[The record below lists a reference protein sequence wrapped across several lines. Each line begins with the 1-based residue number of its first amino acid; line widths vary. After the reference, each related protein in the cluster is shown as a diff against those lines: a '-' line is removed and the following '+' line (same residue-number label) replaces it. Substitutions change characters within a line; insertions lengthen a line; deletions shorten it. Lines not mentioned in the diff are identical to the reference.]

1 VRARPA
7 VAVLASFAACALAAC
22 GAERHA
28 LPAATV
34 TPDAPRQQFRYPAVG
49 LSIELPRAAPP
60 DRRKAPGVF
69 RAPLGE
75 SFIAAY
81 AYRRREQLPR
91 NAGELQAARRRL
103 VAQIRKRNSRF
114 RVVRS
119 SATRAAGA
127 RAVEVVGEQRIAG
140 GTFRT
145 RSLHV
150 YKGQGEYV
158 LDMLA
163 PVADFR
169 GMDRTFFSPAVRS
182 LAVSGK
188 VERRGRT

>member
-7 VAVLASFAACALAAC
+7 AALLTALATCSLAAC
-22 GAERHA
+22 GAERHT
-28 LPAATV
+28 LPAPTV
-34 TPDAPRQQFRYPAVG
+34 SRDAAHQQFRFRSVG
-49 LSIELPRAAPP
+49 LRIELPQVASP
-60 DRRKAPGVF
+60 DGRKAPGVF
-69 RAPLGE
+69 RASLGQ

-91 NAGELQAARRRL
+91 NATELEAARQRL
-103 VAQIRKRNSRF
+103 VRQIRKRDSRF
-114 RVVRS
+114 RLVRS
-119 SATRAAGA
+119 RATRAAGA

-140 GTFRT
+140 GTLRT

-150 YKGQGEYV
+150 YRGQGEYV

-163 PVADFR
+163 PVHDFP
-169 GMDRTFFSPAVRS
+169 GMDRSFFSPAVRS
-182 LAVSGK
+182 LEVSGK